1 MKHLIA
7 AVALSCIAPAPVG
20 AQWLNYRTPNVPR
33 AADGTVNLQAATP
46 RTADGRPDFSG
57 LWRADAIP
65 RDFRPDASAL
75 SPWAKEQVRQ
85 RTEEFFKTRPSYQCL
100 PSGPEP
106 TGGMRSIIHTPSVVA
121 ILNEDL
127 TYRRIFMDGRTLE
140 SAPFPVWMGYSVGK
154 WDDDTLVVESN
165 GFNDRTWL
173 NNLGL
178 PHTEGLRMTERF
190 QRPDF
195 GHMRIEVTLTDPAAY
210 TGPLRFTRGLD
221 LVTDTEM
228 VEAVCEVRG
237 DTWTGNAN
245 EVRESATRVSP
256 EILATYVGTYTGVYG
271 GRNRTV
277 DVKLVGG
284 ELLMTGFLLDQ
295 TALIPQSETT
305 FTSTEGLSYVFIRNA
320 QGTVTAVEEV
330 HSSGNYRYNRQR

>member
-1 MKHLIA
+1 
-7 AVALSCIAPAPVG
+7 VPVG
-20 AQWLNYRTPNVPR
+20 AQWLDYRTPNAPR
-33 AADGTVNLQAATP
+33 AADGKVNLQAPTP

-65 RDFRPDASAL
+65 RDFRPDASVL
-75 SPWAKEQVRQ
+75 SASAKEVVRQ

-106 TGGMRSIIHTPSVVA
+106 IGGMRSIVQTPGLVV

-140 SAPFPVWMGYSVGK
+140 SAPFPTWMGYSVGR
-154 WDDDTLVVESN
+154 WDGDTLVVDSN

-178 PHTEGLRMTERF
+178 PHTEALRMTERF
-190 QRPDF
+190 QRADF
-195 GHMRIEVTLTDPAAY
+195 GHIRIEVTFADPVAY
-210 TGPLRFTRGLD
+210 TGPLHFTRNFD

-237 DTWTGNAN
+237 DTWTGNVN
-245 EVRESATRVSP
+245 EVRKSAVRVSP
-256 EILATYVGTYTGVYG
+256 ELLATYVGTYSGVYG

-277 DVKLVGG
+277 DVKFVGG

-295 TALIPQSETT
+295 TALIPQSEAT
-305 FTSTEGLSYVFIRNA
+305 FTSTEGLSYVFIKNA
-320 QGTVTAVEEV
+320 QGVVTAVEEV